1 MGARACW
8 TSGSA
13 DRRKRCAGWR
23 ASTRRDPA
31 LGHPFIA
38 LCAAPDLIE
47 SAVRAGR
54 PDDAR
59 AAWARLE
66 RFGGPDAPSWALPLV
81 ARCGALLAPP
91 AARDRHFRR
100 ALTSAAQSRRTFDR
114 ARTELLFGE
123 HLRRTRRRVEARD
136 HLAAALAEF
145 ERVGAAPWAERAHRE
160 LRASGETAR
169 KRDPS
174 TVNQLTAQEVQIAR
188 FVARGATNREVA
200 AQLFLSKR
208 TVDYHLRRIFAKLA
222 ISSRSELVAVELE
235 SASRRLTR

>member
-1 MGARACW
+1 M
-8 TSGSA
+8 
-13 DRRKRCAGWR
+13 
-23 ASTRRDPA
+23 
-31 LGHPFIA
+31 
-38 LCAAPDLIE
+38 
-47 SAVRAGR
+47 
-54 PDDAR
+54 
-59 AAWARLE
+59 
-66 RFGGPDAPSWALPLV
+66 
-81 ARCGALLAPP
+81 LAPP
-91 AARDRHFRR
+91 AARDRHFER
-100 ALTSAAQSRRTFDR
+100 ALTSAAHSRRAFDR

-123 HLRRTRRRVEARD
+123 HLRRTRRRVQARD
-136 HLAAALAEF
+136 HLDAAVAEF

-160 LRASGETAR
+160 LRASGQTAR

-235 SASRRLTR
+235 SGPGA